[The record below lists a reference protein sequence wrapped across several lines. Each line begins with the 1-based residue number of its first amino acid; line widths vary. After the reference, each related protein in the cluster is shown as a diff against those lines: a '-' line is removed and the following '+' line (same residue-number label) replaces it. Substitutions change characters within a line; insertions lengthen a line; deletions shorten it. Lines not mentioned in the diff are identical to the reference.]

1 MREFI
6 DISCTRLQKE
16 LKSQKNLLT
25 TFIFN
30 TRKII

>member
-6 DISCTRLQKE
+6 DISCTRLQKK

-25 TFIFN
+25 TFSYF
-30 TRKII
+30 

>member
-6 DISCTRLQKE
+6 DISRTRLQKE

-25 TFIFN
+25 TFSYF
-30 TRKII
+30 